1 VPDESHLTGSAPPA
15 PTEFVGRAQDL
26 AELRKLLAKNLDKSE
41 AGLVN
46 FSKAR
51 LPACGFLLTEDTL
64 ETNVQPRHAR

>member
-1 VPDESHLTGSAPPA
+1 MPDVSPLSGSAPPA

-26 AELRKLLAKNLDKSE
+26 AELRKLLTKNLDKSD

-51 LPACGFLLTEDTL
+51 LSALSL
-64 ETNVQPRHAR
+64 